1 MTKTELLTKC
11 DEALAA
17 CLDQAAARAKGQESM
32 NAKLMAKAARTL
44 CLVRYEIERRD
55 VEE

>member
-32 NAKLMAKAARTL
+32 NAKTLAKAARTL